1 MSPPW
6 WRRSTHVVLAVAV
19 IVLVAV
25 VVAVAAVMTSGGDTS
40 SAQGAAGRPRA
51 SANPAVVPVSDSA
64 PVPTAAG
71 MTAALAAPVADP
83 NLGNLTGRITDAKTG
98 TQLWEQRSTL
108 PMLPASTNKTLTA
121 GAALLTLD
129 RDARLTTTVVAAD
142 QN

>member
-51 SANPAVVPVSDSA
+51 SASPALR
-64 PVPTAAG
+64 
-71 MTAALAAPVADP
+71 AALTPWLVCACTRMRGSVCCSSQAHVSSADP
-83 NLGNLTGRITDAKTG
+83 SSTVISSQSWNVCA
-98 TQLWEQRSTL
+98 STL
-108 PMLPASTNKTLTA
+108 PTLR
-121 GAALLTLD
+121 GRCMRAL
-129 RDARLTTTVVAAD
+129 
-142 QN
+142 